1 MSFRNA
7 ITAVSLGAV
16 VCAFVAGCG
25 GADDR
30 PAQWS
35 FISAAII
42 EPSCATASCHSSVAQ
57 KAGVDLSTREIGYK
71 SLTSRNFVLAGNPDP
86 TMSELMYLLE
96 AKDAKRMP
104 PDFAL
109 PADDIELISK
119 WIAAKAPN
127 N

>member
-7 ITAVSLGAV
+7 ISAVSLGAV

-25 GADDR
+25 GTKDDR
-30 PAQWS
+30 PAEWS
-35 FISAAII
+35 FISAAIV

-57 KAGVDLSTREIGYK
+57 KAGVDLSTREIGFK
-71 SLTSRNFVLAGNPDP
+71 NLTTRNFVVKNDP
-86 TMSELMYLLE
+86 TNSELMYLLE

-109 PADDIELISK
+109 PEEDIALIYK
-119 WIAAKAPN
+119 WIAAGAPN